1 MASASHQQL
10 NNSLRQLH
18 LENERPWL
26 VGFSGGKDS
35 TGQITNAELRM
46 ANESLGRSSFH
57 IRHSAFD
64 ISTARQKG
72 IIMSDWKET
81 NRLRELQEQVAAEQG
96 VAEEEAL
103 KKGMEAKSKEFQEK
117 GAEILHECVASL

>member
-18 LENERPWL
+18 VENERPWL

-46 ANESLGRSSFH
+46 ANKQHSNAEWRMTNAH
-57 IRHSAFD
+57 RHHGF
-64 ISTARQKG
+64 
-72 IIMSDWKET
+72 
-81 NRLRELQEQVAAEQG
+81 V
-96 VAEEEAL
+96 
-103 KKGMEAKSKEFQEK
+103 KKDSEGTS
-117 GAEILHECVASL
+117 